1 MPKAATENR
10 SAPELMLVRAGHTLE
25 ARNAFSRALAGAP
38 PEGAMPMSSMEA
50 SYGVSFEMSKP
61 FAFSA
66 GVAFVPVYG
75 FLMHKTLCS
84 WGYVT
89 GYEAIRRQVAAALGD
104 DDVHTIVLDVNSGG
118 GACAGCFEL
127 ADWLYAQRGQKKIE
141 AMVDA
146 SCYSAAYAIASCA
159 DRITVTPT
167 GGVGSIGVVA
177 THYNMAGALEKWGEA
192 VEFVYAGKYKI
203 DGNQY
208 GPLSEHAKEQL
219 QFQVDHLYAMFIATV
234 ARNRGLSEEAVRNT
248 EAAVYTAE
256 QAVEMGLADTV
267 SAPLER
273 VTQIFNDAITGDIE
287 MSLTPEQIAAKATA
301 DKAAADKAIADKA
314 TADKAVADRAAAEQN
329 AVTLGATQEA
339 VSAAAA
345 AAVAADRARCSA
357 IMSAPEAQGRTDL
370 ANHFAMN
377 TTMTV
382 EDAIAALAKAPQA
395 PVAAAPAA
403 PAAPAAANQFEQ
415 AMIATGNPAVGAH
428 VDNVHSEGADTVVA
442 DILAAYSVATNTPI
456 KMK

>member
-1 MPKAATENR
+1 MPKAVKEKS
-10 SAPELMLVRAGHTLE
+10 SAPELMLVRAGHTVE
-25 ARNAFSRALAGAP
+25 ARDAFTRALAGVA

-50 SYGVSFEMSKP
+50 SYGVNFDMNKP

-75 FLMHKTLCS
+75 YLMHKTLCS

-159 DRITVTPT
+159 DTITVTPT

-256 QAVEMGLADTV
+256 QAVEIGLADIV

-273 VTQIFNDAITGDIE
+273 VTQIFNDATTGDIE
-287 MSLTPEQIAAKATA
+287 MSLTPDQIAAKAAADKIVADKALADKALA
-301 DKAAADKAIADKA
+301 DKAAADQL
-314 TADKAVADRAAAEQN
+314 AAEQLAN
-329 AVTLGATQEA
+329 TAGASQEA
-339 VSAAAA
+339 IAAAAA

-357 IMSAPEAQGRTDL
+357 ILSAPEALGRADL
-370 ANHFAMN
+370 ASHFAMS

-382 EDAIAALAKAPQA
+382 DEAIAALAKAP
-395 PVAAAPAA
+395 AAAAVPAVPGTPAA
-403 PAAPAAANQFEQ
+403 TNQFEQ
-415 AMIATGNPAVGAH
+415 AMINSGSPAVGAH
-428 VDNVHSEGADTVVA
+428 VDNVHSEDADTDVA